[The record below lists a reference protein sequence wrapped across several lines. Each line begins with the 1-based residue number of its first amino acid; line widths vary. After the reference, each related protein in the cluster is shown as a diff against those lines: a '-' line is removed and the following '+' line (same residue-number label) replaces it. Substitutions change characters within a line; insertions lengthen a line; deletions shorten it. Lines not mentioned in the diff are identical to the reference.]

1 VFVLHSLLCT
11 LRYNAKQRARI
22 GQYCAIHGPSAT
34 ARYFSRKLKCSISDN
49 TVKSIKKSYQE
60 EQRKRKRRGE
70 DEHIESLPE
79 KKRGRGFLIGDDL
92 DHLLQLYLRKIRSN
106 GGPVTA
112 RIAIAAARG
121 LLHAENQHKLVK
133 YGGHI
138 KLNRHWAY
146 SLFKRM
152 NFVPRKPTTS
162 KSKNS
167 VKDFAKA
174 KKEFLQE
181 VVTTVEMEG
190 VPPELIMNWDQT
202 GIKIVPTTTWTME
215 RRGSKRVEVVGT
227 NDKRQITAV
236 FCGTIQGDFL
246 PVQLIYTGKTARCHP
261 KYKFP
266 AGWHVTHAKKHWSTE
281 KTMLQYIERIIL
293 PYVNSVR
300 MYLSDDTV
308 AGLVIMDNFKGQVT
322 ATVSKLLEDNHLHVC
337 LLPPNTTD
345 FLQPMDLSVNKPAKS
360 FLKNEFSEWYSDEIL
375 QQLRAHRRVSLN
387 QIELDPIDLGLP
399 ALKEL
404 GAQWLVKMVQY
415 IEDNPQFVMNGFI
428 KAGISK
434 ALDNHSADLSS
445 EGSSTSSDGSST
457 SSDETYSEESSDSE
471 DFMGST
477 SESSSESEERSE
489 YSSSEDELIVLSD

>member
-1 VFVLHSLLCT
+1 M
-11 LRYNAKQRARI
+11 
-22 GQYCAIHGPSAT
+22 GQYCVSHGPAAT
-34 ARYFSRKLKCSISDN
+34 ARYFSRKLKCHVSDN
-49 TVKSIKKSYQE
+49 TVKSIKKVYRE
-60 EQRKRKRRGE
+60 EQRKRRRRGE
-70 DEHIESLPE
+70 DDHIESLPE
-79 KKRGRGFLIGDDL
+79 KKRGRGLLLGNDL
-92 DHLLQLYLRKIRSN
+92 DCLLQLYLKKIRSN

-112 RIAIAAARG
+112 RIAMAAARG
-121 LLHAENQHKLVK
+121 LLLAGNQHKLVEN
-133 YGGHI
+133 GGHI
-138 KLNRHWAY
+138 NLNRHWAY

-162 KSKNS
+162 KNKHT
-167 VKDFAKA
+167 VKDFARV

-181 VVTTVEMEG
+181 VVTTVEMENI
-190 VPPELIMNWDQT
+190 PPELILNWDQT

-246 PVQLIYTGKTARCHP
+246 PVQLIYAGKTARCHP
-261 KYKFP
+261 KFSFP

-281 KTMLQYIERIIL
+281 ETMHQYIKFVIL

-300 MYLSDDTV
+300 SSLFDDTT
-308 AGLVIMDNFKGQVT
+308 AGLIIMDNFKGQIT
-322 ATVSKLLEDNHLHVC
+322 ANVSKLLEDNNLHVC

-345 FLQPMDLSVNKPAKS
+345 LLQPMDLTVNKPAKS
-360 FLKNEFSEWYSDEIL
+360 FLKKEFSEWYSNELL

-387 QIELDPIDLGLP
+387 QIELNPIDLGMP

-404 GAQWLVKMVQY
+404 GAQWLVKMAQY
-415 IEDNPQFVMNGFI
+415 IEDNPQFVVNGFV

-434 ALDNHSADLSS
+434 ALDNGTADISS
-445 EGSSTSSDGSST
+445 EDS

-471 DFMGST
+471 ESTTDSEDSMG
-477 SESSSESEERSE
+477 SSSEDSQDLEHSDAGDSEERSGFE
-489 YSSSEDELIVLSD
+489 TDEVIVLSD